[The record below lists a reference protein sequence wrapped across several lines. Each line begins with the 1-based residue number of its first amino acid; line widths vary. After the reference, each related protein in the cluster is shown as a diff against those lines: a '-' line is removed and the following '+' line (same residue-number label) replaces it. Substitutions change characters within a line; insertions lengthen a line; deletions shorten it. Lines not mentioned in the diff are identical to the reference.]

1 MSYITGMSFQY
12 SSASEI
18 TAKGSDIYD
27 RRYRTEFERLH
38 NGEFAA
44 IDIESEAAYLADLP
58 ENALAKARAAAPDG
72 LFYLVRVGSSG
83 AFKSSRLTH
92 GANPRNI

>member
-1 MSYITGMSFQY
+1 MSFQY
-12 SSASEI
+12 RSASEI

-27 RRYRTEFERLH
+27 RRYRVEFERLH
-38 NGEFAA
+38 DGEFAA

-58 ENALAKARAAAPDG
+58 ENALARARAAAPDG
-72 LFYLVRVGSSG
+72 LFYLVRVGSPG

>member
-1 MSYITGMSFQY
+1 MSLQY
-12 SSASEI
+12 RRPHEI

-27 RRYRTEFERLH
+27 RRYRAEFERLH

-83 AFKSSRLTH
+83 AFKSSRLSH
-92 GANPRNI
+92 GANPRGV

>member
-1 MSYITGMSFQY
+1 MSFQY
-12 SSASEI
+12 RRPHEI

-72 LFYLVRVGSSG
+72 LFYLLRVGSSG
-83 AFKSSRLTH
+83 AFKSSRLNH
-92 GANPRNI
+92 GANPRDV